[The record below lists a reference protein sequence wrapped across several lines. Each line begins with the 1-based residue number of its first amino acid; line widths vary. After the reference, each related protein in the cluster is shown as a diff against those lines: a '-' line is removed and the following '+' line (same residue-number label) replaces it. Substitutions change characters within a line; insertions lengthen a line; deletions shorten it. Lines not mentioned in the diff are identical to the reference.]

1 MSEQDVIV
9 RPGRLRS
16 MTDRLGRHALVLGGS
31 VGGVLAARVLADFFD
46 AVTVVERDRLPSEP
60 ANRKGVPQ
68 GRHVHA
74 LLRRGS
80 DALEELFPGL
90 VGELIGDTAVEVD
103 LLNGIPLYMG
113 GWQAPCP
120 GRELPGLFL
129 SRALL
134 EWRLDERIR
143 SHPGVQ
149 LRERTEATKLLVTAD
164 SKQIR
169 GASIRDLES
178 GAKEELAADLVVD
191 ASGRGSRLPRWL
203 EDLGFP
209 PPPRS
214 EIRLAVKYVTRTFK
228 PPEKRP
234 DWDGMLIFPR
244 PPGRRGGA
252 LFPIERGEWMVTLIG
267 LLGDDPPASGDAA
280 FVDFAKTLPTP
291 ELYEAIAAAEPI
303 SPIVSHGFP
312 SNLRRHYERCSPF
325 PGRLAVM
332 GDAVCSLN
340 PRFGQGI
347 TVAALE
353 ALELRSVLQRA
364 RADDL
369 PQLGAAFARR
379 VGKVIDLAWPGVV
392 SADLQYPEAEGD
404 RSLQVRFMQWY
415 QGKIAQRA
423 LKDPRVGERFLR
435 VMNFLDPP
443 SSLLR
448 PGFAA
453 RVLVG
458 GTFGIARST
467 DTLARL

>member
-1 MSEQDVIV
+1 MSEHEAIV
-9 RPGRLRS
+9 RQGRLRRTS
-16 MTDRLGRHALVLGGS
+16 DRLGRHALVLGGS
-31 VGGVLAARVLADFFD
+31 VGGVLAARVLADFFER
-46 AVTVVERDRLPSEP
+46 VTVVERDRLPSRP

-74 LLRRGS
+74 LLRRGG

-90 VGELIGDTAVEVD
+90 VAELIDDSAVEVD
-103 LLNGIPLYMG
+103 LLNGIPLYLG
-113 GWQAPCP
+113 GWQTACP

-134 EWRLDERIR
+134 EWRLDERVR
-143 SHPGVQ
+143 SHPGVR
-149 LRERTEATKLLVTAD
+149 LRESTEATKLLVTAEG
-164 SKQIR
+164 KHVR

-178 GAKEELAADLVVD
+178 GRREELDADLVVE

-209 PPPRS
+209 SPPCS
-214 EIRLAVKYVTRTFK
+214 EIRLPIKYVTRTFR

-244 PPGRRGGA
+244 PPGRRGCA

-267 LLGDDPPASGDAA
+267 LLGDDPPATGDAA
-280 FVDFAKTLPTP
+280 FLDFAKTLPTP
-291 ELYEAIAAAEPI
+291 ELYEAIADAEPT

-353 ALELRSVLQRA
+353 ALELRAALQQT

-369 PQLGAAFARR
+369 PRLGAAFARR

-404 RSLQVRFMQWY
+404 RSLSVRFMQWY
-415 QGKIAQRA
+415 QGKISQRC
-423 LKDPRVGERFLR
+423 LKDPRVREQFLR

-453 RVLVG
+453 RVLAG
-458 GTFGIARST
+458 
-467 DTLARL
+467 